1 MGGRPNYGPTAQVRA
16 KRLLEAMLAY
26 ANDELEECVS
36 EAAWQ
41 KLRLQKVIQ
50 VYWQTPKQLVVRT
63 QVRFLEYLTS
73 LDSYNGKLD
82 TQQIKEALKRLED
95 FLKIL
100 VDNRTQSKGSPDW
113 HFTLNLWHDR
123 YDQAANLKKFDE
135 EWERLRPEKSKQL
148 IGKGSDNIS
157 QPQRQSPDIHN
168 DSGVANY
175 LTNRLPLAVSD
186 FTKALELDP
195 NFAETHYNL
204 GSVYEDLRDFDCA
217 RSEYRLAMLGG
228 LAVAYN
234 NQARLYILEKD
245 YTAAVDLL
253 LKGLKLAEH
262 DAERYALHKNLG
274 WARLGQERYPEAKA
288 ELMTAIDLN
297 GEQASAYGLLA
308 QALEGLEERE
318 NALVAW
324 ENCLRYASSYRPDED
339 TWIDL
344 ARQRLAQADNRQ

>member
-1 MGGRPNYGPTAQVRA
+1 MGGRPNFGPIAQART

-26 ANDELEECVS
+26 ANDEMENGE
-36 EAAWQ
+36 
-41 KLRLQKVIQ
+41 RLTKVIQ
-50 VYWQTPKQLVVRT
+50 VHWQTPKQLVIRT
-63 QVRFLEYLTS
+63 RVHFLAQLTA
-73 LDSYNGKLD
+73 LDSDKGKLD
-82 TQQIKEALKRLED
+82 TEQIKEALKRLKD
-95 FLKIL
+95 FLEIL
-100 VDNRTQSKGSPDW
+100 VDNRTQLKGAADW
-113 HFTLNLWHDR
+113 HFTLNLWHER
-123 YDQAANLKKFDE
+123 YEQAANLKKFDE

-148 IGKGSDNIS
+148 IGKGSDNSS

-175 LTNRLPLAVSD
+175 LTERLPLALSD

-204 GSVYEDLRDFDCA
+204 GSVYEDLHDFDHA
-217 RSEYRLAMLGG
+217 RFEYRLAMLEG
-228 LAVAYN
+228 LAAAYN

-253 LKGLKLAEH
+253 LKGLLLAEH
-262 DAERYALHKNLG
+262 DAEKYALHKNLG
-274 WARLGQERYPEAKA
+274 WARLGQERYAEAKG
-288 ELMTAIDLN
+288 ELLTAIDLN

-308 QALEGLEERE
+308 QALEGLGERE

-344 ARQRLAQADNRQ
+344 ARQRLAQADNQQ